1 MNAIGLHPSILFY
14 IWVTLFSLISEI
26 IAIKE
31 FHENIYDIFLYF
43 HSNSHK
49 YIDNTEKGDKYFKG
63 LIRWKDRTN
72 KFSRFKDE
80 KTTKEI
86 YNLPFKMYF
95 ELPYFLKDKGSFHHI
110 FLLVFK
116 TYFKIKKQKTNDR
129 VTMNH
134 FCLSIFKNKKIGK
147 LFDKKKKK
155 SKPV

>member
-63 LIRWKDRTN
+63 LIRWKDRSN
-72 KFSRFKDE
+72 NFSRFKDE

-86 YNLPFKMYF
+86 YNLP
-95 ELPYFLKDKGSFHHI
+95 LKNILKCILNCLI
-110 FLLVFK
+110 F
-116 TYFKIKKQKTNDR
+116 
-129 VTMNH
+129 
-134 FCLSIFKNKKIGK
+134 
-147 LFDKKKKK
+147 
-155 SKPV
+155 